1 MSENRYQ
8 LIFVIDPMCSWCW
21 GFHPII
27 QTIYKDYSKQCHSSL
42 VVSGLRTKGQMPWNK
57 TNQNYLIQNWKAVQ
71 QQTGQTFNFSLFDK
85 TSFDYDTYPACKA
98 IVCVRELWGEKVAF
112 EYLEKI
118 QTAFYVKNEDTTSL
132 EVLLNYIEEK
142 ETFLVFYE
150 SERAE
155 RLMHHDFAK
164 ARSMGANAFPS
175 TVKIDTQGH
184 MCCMQGYKTLEEILA
199 F

>member
-1 MSENRYQ
+1 MSENKYQ
-8 LIFVIDPMCSWCW
+8 LIFVVDPMCSWCW
-21 GFHPII
+21 GFHPVI
-27 QTIYKDYSKQCHSSL
+27 QEINANHTDQCHTSL
-42 VVSGLRTKGQMPWNK
+42 VLGGLRTKGQMPWNDK
-57 TNQNYLIQNWKAVQ
+57 SKHYLIQNWKAVQ
-71 QQTGQTFNFSLFDK
+71 QQTGQAFNFSLFEK
-85 TSFDYDTYPACKA
+85 ASFDYDTYPACKA
-98 IVCVRELWGEKVAF
+98 TVTVRELWGEKAAF

-132 EVLLNYIEEK
+132 KVLLNYVEEK
-142 ETFLVFYE
+142 ETFLAFYE

-155 RLMHHDFAK
+155 LLMQHDFSK

-175 TVKIDTQGH
+175 KVKIDTQGH